1 MQKFHDKEPWIANAI
16 IRCLRVWKLRHGPA
30 PMIVTDEDIDQLE
43 AWARSM
49 HELWEMSREHFN
61 VLDIPVR
68 IVPVKI
74 ERDGR
79 TLRTW

>member
-1 MQKFHDKEPWIANAI
+1 
-16 IRCLRVWKLRHGPA
+16 
-30 PMIVTDEDIDQLE
+30 MIVTDEDIDQLE

-49 HELWEMSREHFN
+49 HELWEMGREHFN
-61 VLDIPVR
+61 VLDIPVK
-68 IVPVKI
+68 IIPVKI